1 MDFPFQRASAGRIRA
16 EKELRQSPAAT
27 SVTATTAEGV
37 VQGSEATESFEP
49 RVEGWDSQRRVSS
62 G

>member
-27 SVTATTAEGV
+27 AGPEGV

-49 RVEGWDSQRRVSS
+49 RVEGWDSHGVSIFYHQNI
-62 G
+62 